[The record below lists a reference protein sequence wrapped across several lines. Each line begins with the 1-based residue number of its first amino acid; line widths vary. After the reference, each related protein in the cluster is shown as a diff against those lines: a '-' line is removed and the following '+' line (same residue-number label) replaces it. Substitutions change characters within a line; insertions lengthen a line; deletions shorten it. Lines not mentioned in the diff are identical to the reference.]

1 MSNETETRLMGLD
14 VGDVR
19 IGVALS
25 DPLHITAQPFLV
37 LKRSST
43 EQAIGRI
50 AEIVREKNVEKI
62 VVGIPLAR
70 DGTHGPMARRILEF
84 VDELRGK
91 TSVPIVSWDER
102 YSTHQANRALLE
114 GNVRRR
120 KRKETV
126 DKTAAALILQSFLDA
141 GGSGGMSPDDRDYL
155 DWAMESNEGE

>member
-1 MSNETETRLMGLD
+1 MPDETETRLMGLD

-25 DPLHITAQPFLV
+25 DPLRITAQPFLV
-37 LKRSST
+37 VKRSST
-43 EQAIGRI
+43 EKAISRI
-50 AEIVREKNVEKI
+50 AEIVREKSVEKI

-84 VDELRGK
+84 VAELRREI
-91 TSVPIVSWDER
+91 SIPVISWDER

-141 GGSGGMSPDDRDYL
+141 EGSSGMNPEDRDYL
-155 DWAMESNEGE
+155 DWAMESDEGE